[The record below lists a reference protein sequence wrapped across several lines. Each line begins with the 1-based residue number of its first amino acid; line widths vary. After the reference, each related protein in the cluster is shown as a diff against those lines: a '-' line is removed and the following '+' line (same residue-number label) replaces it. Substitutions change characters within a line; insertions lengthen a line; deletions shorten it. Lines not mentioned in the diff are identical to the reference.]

1 MKSLFALGI
10 LVSLSAQAQV
20 RTQEYEDR
28 VFYIPRYVEMESH
41 QDYINRW
48 DAKRAPYPPIQ
59 VMRVPKPVNLP
70 STNQTGPLPGQTEEQ
85 RRRMESM
92 SR

>member
-10 LVSLSAQAQV
+10 LVTLSAQAQV
-20 RTQEYEDR
+20 QTQEYEYR
-28 VFYIPRYVEMESH
+28 VFNIPRFVVVESQE
-41 QDYINRW
+41 DFIRRW
-48 DAKRAPYPPIQ
+48 DSKRAPPRPVQ
-59 VMRVPKPVNLP
+59 VWAQPKPITLP

-85 RRRMESM
+85 RRRMESL

>member
-10 LVSLSAQAQV
+10 LVTLSAQAQV

-28 VFYIPRYVEMESH
+28 VFYMPRFVVIDH
-41 QDYINRW
+41 AAYIRSV
-48 DAKRAPYPPIQ
+48 DAKRAPELPVQ
-59 VMRVPKPVNLP
+59 VARVPKTVTLP
-70 STNQTGPLPGQTEEQ
+70 TTNQTGPLPGQTEEQ
-85 RRRMESM
+85 RRRMDTM